1 MSETIF
7 WVILFLPLTAFVLAG
22 ISALNQNL
30 QRQIPEWDPS
40 YPRSWKPIADL
51 FCGPRLA
58 STPLIIAL
66 AVAFLLAVINL
77 IDSIG
82 LRGLPLDIAPH
93 LLFSA
98 GDLKVNLGVRIDGLT
113 SVMLVVVTGV
123 SLLVQVYS
131 TGYMDG
137 DHGYRR
143 YFAFMALFT
152 TSMLGLV
159 LADNLLMLFAFWE
172 LVGLTSYLLIGYW
185 FHRPAAAAAAKK
197 AFLVTRLGDL
207 GMLAALILIYS
218 RTGTMDIAAI
228 NALADHGAE
237 AGMFALNGLMIGQ
250 TAMTLFGL
258 GLIAGAVGKSA
269 QFPLHIWLP
278 DAMEGPTPVS
288 ALVHSATMVAAGVYL
303 LARFFPVIHASST
316 ASDMIAWIGAGTALG
331 AAILALVQVDIKRVL
346 AYSTISQLAYMMFA
360 IGVGGYAAAVFHLMT
375 HAFFKAMLF
384 LGSGSVNHSTNT
396 FDMRKM
402 GGLRFAMPITF
413 VTFVI
418 GTLALAGIFPLS
430 GFWSKDEILVEA
442 WQNNKGVFVLGFLAA
457 GLTAA
462 YMVRA
467 VYMTFFGEYKGGEE
481 VAPGEHGNEDPS
493 HPHES
498 PRSMTIPL
506 IILAVFAVLSGLVT
520 LGSEVQTWVY
530 GALPNAEHHTEHLP
544 FLHWHWGV
552 AISSTVFALIAGGIA
567 YRFMRERDRI
577 RSWGVGG
584 IWPIPEMQKFATEL
598 FYLDALGEKVLAR
611 RVFYSWIAQASS
623 WFDANVVDG
632 VVNQAWRRGVSVSN
646 TARFVQNGWVQAGT
660 LSIGLGGVIIWVA
673 VVLF

>member
-30 QRQIPEWDPS
+30 QRQIPEWDPN
-40 YPRSWKPIADL
+40 YPRSWKPIADQ

-82 LRGLPLDIAPH
+82 LRGLPLNIGTH
-93 LLFSA
+93 ELFTA
-98 GDLKVNLGVRIDGLT
+98 GELVVNVGVRIDGLT

-172 LVGLTSYLLIGYW
+172 LVGLTSYLLIGFW

-207 GMLAALILIYS
+207 GMLAAMILIYTK
-218 RTGTMDIAAI
+218 TGTLDIAAI
-228 NALADHGAE
+228 NALADTGAE
-237 AGMFALNGLMIGQ
+237 AGMFAFNGLLIGQ
-250 TAMTLFGL
+250 TTMTLFGL

-360 IGVGGYAAAVFHLMT
+360 IGIGGYAAAVFHLMT

-396 FDMRKM
+396 FDMRRM
-402 GGLRFAMPITF
+402 GGLRTLMPITF
-413 VTFVI
+413 GTFII
-418 GTLALAGIFPLS
+418 GTLSLAGIIPLS
-430 GFWSKDEILVEA
+430 GFWSKDEILIEA
-442 WQNNKGVFVLGFLAA
+442 WDNNKGVFVLGLLAA

-481 VAPGEHGNEDPS
+481 VAPGEHGNEHPS

-498 PRSMTIPL
+498 PRSMTTPL
-506 IILAVFAVLSGLVT
+506 IILAVISVVAGFLTFG
-520 LGSEVQTWVY
+520 GEFQTWVY
-530 GALPNAEHHTEHLP
+530 GALPEPHDGKFHWSWGIFLGSTALALVSGFAAFAFIHH
-544 FLHWHWGV
+544 
-552 AISSTVFALIAGGIA
+552 
-567 YRFMRERDRI
+567 RDHI

-584 IWPIPEMQKFATEL
+584 IWPIPEAQKFATEL
-598 FYLDALGEKVLAR
+598 FYLDALSEKLLAR
-611 RVFYSWIAQASS
+611 RIFYQGIARASA
-623 WFDANVVDG
+623 WFDETIVDG
-632 VVNQAWRRGVSVSN
+632 AVNRAWREGLTVAGA
-646 TARFVQNGWVQAGT
+646 ARFVQNGWVQAGT
-660 LSIGLGGVIIWVA
+660 LSIGLGGMIIWIA

>member
-1 MSETIF
+1 MPETIF

-22 ISALNQNL
+22 VSALNQNL
-30 QRQIPEWDPS
+30 PRQIPQWNPN
-40 YPRSWKPIADL
+40 YPRAWKPIADQ

-82 LRGLPLDIAPH
+82 LRGLPLEIGAH
-93 LLFSA
+93 QLFTA
-98 GDLKVNLGVRIDGLT
+98 GELTVNLGLRIDGLT

-152 TSMLGLV
+152 TSMLGLI

-172 LVGLTSYLLIGYW
+172 LVGLTSYLLIGFW
-185 FHRPAAAAAAKK
+185 FQRPAAAAAAKK

-207 GMLAALILIYS
+207 GLLAAMILIFS
-218 RTGTMDIAAI
+218 RTGTLDITQI
-228 NALADHGAE
+228 NQLAEHGAE
-237 AGMFALNGLMIGQ
+237 AGMFAFNGLLIGQ

-316 ASDMIAWIGAGTALG
+316 ASDLIAWIGAGTALG
-331 AAILALVQVDIKRVL
+331 AAILALAQVDIKRVL

-396 FDMRKM
+396 FDMRRM
-402 GGLRFAMPITF
+402 GGLRLAMPITF
-413 VTFVI
+413 ATFVI
-418 GTLALAGIFPLS
+418 GTLSLAGIFPLS
-430 GFWSKDEILVEA
+430 GFWSKDEILIET
-442 WQNNKGVFVLGFLAA
+442 WEHNKGVFVLGLLAA

-467 VYMTFFGEYKGGEE
+467 VYMTFFGEYRGGEA

-498 PRSMTIPL
+498 PHSMTTPL
-506 IILAVFAVLSGLVT
+506 IILAVISVVAGFLTIG
-520 LGSEVQTWVY
+520 GEFQTWVY
-530 GALPNAEHHTEHLP
+530 GALPEPHEGKFHWSWGI
-544 FLHWHWGV
+544 FLG
-552 AISSTVFALIAGGIA
+552 STALALAAGGA
-567 YRFMRERDRI
+567 AFAFMHHRDRV
-577 RSWGVGG
+577 RGWGIGG
-584 IWPIPEMQKFATEL
+584 FWPIPELQRFATQL
-598 FYLDALGEKVLAR
+598 FYLDALGENLLAR
-611 RVFYSWIAQASS
+611 RVFYGGIARASA
-623 WFDANVVDG
+623 WFDDAVVDG
-632 VVNQAWRRGVSVSN
+632 LVNRVWREGLTVSAA
-646 TARFVQNGWVQAGT
+646 ARFVQNGWVQAGT
-660 LSIGLGGVIIWVA
+660 LSIGLGGMIIWIA

>member
-1 MSETIF
+1 MPETIF

-22 ISALNQNL
+22 ISAVNQNL
-30 QRQIPEWDPS
+30 QRQIPEWDPN
-40 YPRSWKPIADL
+40 YPRSWRPIADL

-82 LRGLPLDIAPH
+82 LRGLPLGIGTH
-93 LLFSA
+93 ELFTA
-98 GDLKVNLGVRIDGLT
+98 GELVVNVGVRIDGLT

-172 LVGLTSYLLIGYW
+172 LVGLTSYLLIGFW

-218 RTGTMDIAAI
+218 RTGTMDIASI
-228 NALADHGAE
+228 NALADSGAE

-316 ASDMIAWIGAGTALG
+316 ASDLIAWIGAGTALG
-331 AAILALVQVDIKRVL
+331 AAVLAMVQVDIKRVL

-418 GTLALAGIFPLS
+418 GTLALAGIVPLS
-430 GFWSKDEILVEA
+430 GFWSKDEILIEA
-442 WQNNKGVFVLGFLAA
+442 WDNNKGVFVLGLLAA

-467 VYMTFFGEYKGGEE
+467 VYMTFFGEYRGGEE
-481 VAPGEHGNEDPS
+481 VTPGEHGNEDPS

-498 PRSMTIPL
+498 PRSMTTPL
-506 IILAVFAVLSGLVT
+506 IILAVISIVSGFLT
-520 LGSEVQTWVY
+520 FGGEFQTWVY
-530 GALPNAEHHTEHLP
+530 GALPDPHDGKFHWSWGI
-544 FLHWHWGV
+544 FLGSTALAV
-552 AISSTVFALIAGGIA
+552 AAGGAA
-567 YRFMRERDRI
+567 YMFMHHRDRV
-577 RSWGVGG
+577 RSWGIGG
-584 IWPIPEMQKFATEL
+584 IWPIPEAQKFATEL
-598 FYLDALGEKVLAR
+598 FYMDRLAENLLAR
-611 RVFYSWIAQASS
+611 RVFYSSIARSS
-623 WFDANVVDG
+623 AWFDANIVDG
-632 VVNQAWRRGVSVSN
+632 VVNRAWREGVTIAG

-660 LSIGLGGVIIWVA
+660 LSIGLGGMIIWIA

>member
-1 MSETIF
+1 MPETIF
-7 WVILFLPLTAFVLAG
+7 WVILFLPLTAFVLVG
-22 ISALNQNL
+22 ISAVNQHL
-30 QRQIPEWDPS
+30 QRQIPEWDPN
-40 YPRSWKPIADL
+40 YPRSWKPIADQ

-82 LRGLPLDIAPH
+82 LRGLPLNIGTH
-93 LLFSA
+93 ELFTA
-98 GDLKVNLGVRIDGLT
+98 GELVVNVGVRIDGLT

-172 LVGLTSYLLIGYW
+172 LVGLTSYLLIGFW

-207 GMLAALILIYS
+207 GMLAAMILIFS
-218 RTGTMDIAAI
+218 KTGTLDIASI
-228 NALADHGAE
+228 NALADSGAE
-237 AGMFALNGLMIGQ
+237 AGMFAFNGLLIGQ

-316 ASDMIAWIGAGTALG
+316 ASDLIAWIGAGTALG
-331 AAILALVQVDIKRVL
+331 AAILAMVQVDIKRVL

-402 GGLRFAMPITF
+402 GGLRALMPITF
-413 VTFVI
+413 GTFII
-418 GTLALAGIFPLS
+418 GTLALAGIVPLS
-430 GFWSKDEILVEA
+430 GFWSKDEILIEA
-442 WQNNKGVFVLGFLAA
+442 WDNNKGVFVLGLLAA

-467 VYMTFFGEYKGGEE
+467 VYMTFFGDYRGGEE

-498 PRSMTIPL
+498 PRSMTTPL
-506 IILAVFAVLSGLVT
+506 IILAVISVVAGFLTFG
-520 LGSEVQTWVY
+520 GEFQTWVY
-530 GALPNAEHHTEHLP
+530 GALPDPHEGKFHWSWGI
-544 FLHWHWGV
+544 FLG
-552 AISSTVFALIAGGIA
+552 STALAVGAGFAA
-567 YRFMRERDRI
+567 YWFMRNRERV

-584 IWPIPEMQKFATEL
+584 IWPIPEAQKFATEL
-598 FYLDALGEKVLAR
+598 FYLDSLAENLLAR
-611 RVFYSWIAQASS
+611 RVFYGWIARSS
-623 WFDANVVDG
+623 AWFDAAVVDG
-632 VVNQAWRRGVSVSN
+632 VVNRAWREGLTISN
-646 TARFVQNGWVQAGT
+646 GARFVQNGWVQAGT
-660 LSIGLGGVIIWVA
+660 LSIGLGGMIIWIA

>member
-1 MSETIF
+1 MPETIY
-7 WVILFLPLTAFVLAG
+7 WIILFLPLTAFALAG
-22 ISALNQNL
+22 LSALNQNL
-30 QRQIPEWDPS
+30 QRQIPEWDPR
-40 YPRSWKPIADL
+40 YPSSFKPIADQ

-66 AVAFLLAVINL
+66 AVAFVLAVINL
-77 IDSIG
+77 IDTIG
-82 LRGLPLDIAPH
+82 ARGLPLDIGTH
-93 LLFSA
+93 ELFSA
-98 GDLKVNLGVRIDGLT
+98 GELIVNVGIRIDGLT

-143 YFAFMALFT
+143 YFAYMALFT
-152 TSMLGLV
+152 TSMLGLI

-172 LVGLTSYLLIGYW
+172 LVGVTSYLLIGFW

-207 GMLAALILIYS
+207 GLLAAMILIYS
-218 RTGTMDIAAI
+218 KTGTLDIAEI

-237 AGMFALNGLMIGQ
+237 AGMFVMNGLMISQ
-250 TAMTLFGL
+250 TALTLFGL

-331 AAILALVQVDIKRVL
+331 AAVLALVQVDIKRVL

-360 IGVGGYAAAVFHLMT
+360 IGVGGYVAAVFHLMT
-375 HAFFKAMLF
+375 HAFFKALLF

-402 GGLRFAMPITF
+402 GGLRYAMPITF
-413 VTFVI
+413 ATFIV
-418 GTLALAGIFPLS
+418 GTLSLAGIIPFS
-430 GFWSKDEILVEA
+430 GFWSKDEILIYA
-442 WQNNKGVFVLGFLAA
+442 WDNNKGVFVLGLLAA

-467 VYMTFFGEYKGGEE
+467 VYMTFFGEYRGGEAVE
-481 VAPGEHGNEDPS
+481 PGEHGNPHPE

-498 PRSMTIPL
+498 PRSMTMPL
-506 IILAVFAVLSGLVT
+506 IILAVIAVVSGFLT
-520 LGSEVQTWVY
+520 FGGEFQTWVY
-530 GALPNAEHHTEHLP
+530 GATPHPHEGE
-544 FLHWHWGV
+544 FHW
-552 AISSTVFALIAGGIA
+552 
-567 YRFMRERDRI
+567 
-577 RSWGVGG
+577 SWGIFLGSTALALGAGAVAFAFMHHREQIRKRGLGG
-584 IWPIPEMQKFATEL
+584 IWPLPELQGFATNL
-598 FYLDALGEKVLAR
+598 FYLDALGENLLAR
-611 RVFYSWIAQASS
+611 RVFYRWIAQAAHR
-623 WFDANVVDG
+623 FDAEVVDG
-632 VVNQAWRRGVSVSN
+632 VVNQTWRRGFSLAG

>member
-22 ISALNQNL
+22 ISAVNQNL
-30 QRQIPEWDPS
+30 QRQIPEWDPN

-82 LRGLPLDIAPH
+82 LRGLPLNIGTH
-93 LLFSA
+93 ELFTA
-98 GDLKVNLGVRIDGLT
+98 GELVVNVGVRIDGLT

-172 LVGLTSYLLIGYW
+172 LVGLTSYLLIGFW

-207 GMLAALILIYS
+207 GMLAAMILIFS
-218 RTGTMDIAAI
+218 KTGTLDIAAI
-228 NALADHGAE
+228 NALADSGAE
-237 AGMFALNGLMIGQ
+237 AGMFAFNGLLIGQ

-316 ASDMIAWIGAGTALG
+316 ASDLIAWIGAGTALG

-360 IGVGGYAAAVFHLMT
+360 IGIGGYAAAVFHLMT

-396 FDMRKM
+396 FDMRRM
-402 GGLRFAMPITF
+402 GGLRTLMPITF
-413 VTFVI
+413 ITFAV
-418 GTLALAGIFPLS
+418 GTLSLAGIFPLS
-430 GFWSKDEILVEA
+430 GFWSKDEILIEA
-442 WQNNKGVFVLGFLAA
+442 WDSNKGVFVLGLLAA

-467 VYMTFFGEYKGGEE
+467 VYMTFFGEYRGGEE

-498 PRSMTIPL
+498 PRSMTVPL
-506 IILAVFAVLSGLVT
+506 VILAVISVVAGFLTIG
-520 LGSEVQTWVY
+520 GEFQTWVY
-530 GALPNAEHHTEHLP
+530 GALPDPHAGKFHWSWGI
-544 FLHWHWGV
+544 FLG
-552 AISSTVFALIAGGIA
+552 STALALAAGGAA
-567 YRFMRERDRI
+567 YMFMHHRDRV

-584 IWPIPEMQKFATEL
+584 IWPIPEAQKFATEL
-598 FYLDALGEKVLAR
+598 FYLDALAENLLAR
-611 RVFYSWIAQASS
+611 RVFYGWIARSS
-623 WFDANVVDG
+623 AWFDATVVDG
-632 VVNQAWRRGVSVSN
+632 VVNRAWREGLTISSG
-646 TARFVQNGWVQAGT
+646 ARFVQNGWVQAGT
-660 LSIGLGGVIIWVA
+660 LSIGLGGMIIWIA

>member
-7 WVILFLPLTAFVLAG
+7 WVILFLPLTAFALAG
-22 ISALNQNL
+22 LSALNQNL
-30 QRQIPEWDPS
+30 QRQIPEWDPR
-40 YPRSWKPIADL
+40 YPDAFKPIANQ

-82 LRGLPLDIAPH
+82 LRGLPLNIGTH
-93 LLFSA
+93 ELFTA
-98 GDLKVNLGVRIDGLT
+98 GELVVNVGVRIDGLT

-172 LVGLTSYLLIGYW
+172 LVGLTSYLLIGFW

-207 GMLAALILIYS
+207 GMLAAMILIYS
-218 RTGTMDIAAI
+218 KTGTLDIASI
-228 NALADHGAE
+228 NALADSGAE
-237 AGMFALNGLMIGQ
+237 AGMFAFNGLLIGQ

-316 ASDMIAWIGAGTALG
+316 ASDLIAWIGAGTALG
-331 AAILALVQVDIKRVL
+331 AAILAMVQVDIKRVL

-402 GGLRFAMPITF
+402 GGLRTLMPITF
-413 VTFVI
+413 GTFII
-418 GTLALAGIFPLS
+418 GTLALAGIVPLS
-430 GFWSKDEILVEA
+430 GFWSKDEILIEA
-442 WQNNKGVFVLGFLAA
+442 WENNKGVFVLGLLAA

-467 VYMTFFGEYKGGEE
+467 VYMTFFGEYGAAK
-481 VAPGEHGNEDPS
+481 
-493 HPHES
+493 
-498 PRSMTIPL
+498 RSRRASMGT
-506 IILAVFAVLSGLVT
+506 
-520 LGSEVQTWVY
+520 QT
-530 GALPNAEHHTEHLP
+530 
-544 FLHWHWGV
+544 
-552 AISSTVFALIAGGIA
+552 
-567 YRFMRERDRI
+567 RRI
-577 RSWGVGG
+577 RMS
-584 IWPIPEMQKFATEL
+584 
-598 FYLDALGEKVLAR
+598 R
-611 RVFYSWIAQASS
+611 RAA
-623 WFDANVVDG
+623 
-632 VVNQAWRRGVSVSN
+632 
-646 TARFVQNGWVQAGT
+646 
-660 LSIGLGGVIIWVA
+660 
-673 VVLF
+673 

>member
-1 MSETIF
+1 M
-7 WVILFLPLTAFVLAG
+7 LAG
-22 ISALNQNL
+22 ISAVNQNL
-30 QRQIPEWDPS
+30 QRQIPEWDPN
-40 YPRSWKPIADL
+40 YPRSWKPIANL

-82 LRGLPLDIAPH
+82 LRGLPLNIGTH
-93 LLFSA
+93 ELFTA
-98 GDLKVNLGVRIDGLT
+98 GELVVNVGVRIDGLT

-172 LVGLTSYLLIGYW
+172 LVGLTSYLLIGFW

-207 GMLAALILIYS
+207 GMLAAMILIFS
-218 RTGTMDIAAI
+218 KTGTLDIATI
-228 NALADHGAE
+228 NALADSGAE
-237 AGMFALNGLMIGQ
+237 AGMFAFNGLLIGQ

-258 GLIAGAVGKSA
+258 GLIAGAIGKSA

-316 ASDMIAWIGAGTALG
+316 ASDLIAWIGAGTALG
-331 AAILALVQVDIKRVL
+331 AAILAMVQVDIKRVL

-402 GGLRFAMPITF
+402 GGLRTLMPITF
-413 VTFVI
+413 GTFII
-418 GTLALAGIFPLS
+418 GTLALAGIVPLS
-430 GFWSKDEILVEA
+430 GFWSKDEILIEA
-442 WQNNKGVFVLGFLAA
+442 WDNNKGVFVLGPA
-457 GLTAA
+457 GSRSDRRLHGPSRLHDLLRR
-462 YMVRA
+462 VQGRRGSRA
-467 VYMTFFGEYKGGEE
+467 GRTRQRGP
-481 VAPGEHGNEDPS
+481 VAPARVAAQHDHAIDHSRRDLG
-493 HPHES
+493 
-498 PRSMTIPL
+498 RFRIPDL
-506 IILAVFAVLSGLVT
+506 RRRVPDLGLWRAARPARRQVPLE
-520 LGSEVQTWVY
+520 LG
-530 GALPNAEHHTEHLP
+530 HLP
-544 FLHWHWGV
+544 RLDG
-552 AISSTVFALIAGGIA
+552 A
-567 YRFMRERDRI
+567 RRRRRI
-577 RSWGVGG
+577 RRLLVHAQPRPSA
-584 IWPIPEMQKFATEL
+584 Q
-598 FYLDALGEKVLAR
+598 LGRRRHLA
-611 RVFYSWIAQASS
+611 
-623 WFDANVVDG
+623 DP
-632 VVNQAWRRGVSVSN
+632 
-646 TARFVQNGWVQAGT
+646 
-660 LSIGLGGVIIWVA
+660 
-673 VVLF
+673 

>member
-22 ISALNQNL
+22 ISAVNQNL
-30 QRQIPEWDPS
+30 QRQIPEWDPN

-82 LRGLPLDIAPH
+82 LRGLPLGIGTH
-93 LLFSA
+93 ELFTA
-98 GDLKVNLGVRIDGLT
+98 GELVVNVGVRIDGLT

-172 LVGLTSYLLIGYW
+172 LVGLTSYLLIGFW

-207 GMLAALILIYS
+207 GMLAAMILIYS
-218 RTGTMDIAAI
+218 KTGTLDIASI
-228 NALADHGAE
+228 NALADSGAE
-237 AGMFALNGLMIGQ
+237 AGMFAINGLMIGQ

-316 ASDMIAWIGAGTALG
+316 ASDLIAWIGAGTALG
-331 AAILALVQVDIKRVL
+331 AALLAMVQVDIKRVL

-360 IGVGGYAAAVFHLMT
+360 IGIGGYAAAVFHLMT

-396 FDMRKM
+396 FDMRRM
-402 GGLRFAMPITF
+402 GGLRTLMPITF
-413 VTFVI
+413 LTFAV
-418 GTLALAGIFPLS
+418 GTLSLAGIFPLS
-430 GFWSKDEILVEA
+430 GFWSKDEILIYA
-442 WQNNKGVFVLGFLAA
+442 WDHNKGVFVLGLLAA

-467 VYMTFFGEYKGGEE
+467 IYMTFFGQYRGGED

-498 PRSMTIPL
+498 PRSMTMPL
-506 IILAVFAVLSGLVT
+506 LILMVISVVAGFLTIG
-520 LGSEVQTWVY
+520 GEFQTWVY
-530 GALPNAEHHTEHLP
+530 GALPDPKEGSFHWSWGI
-544 FLHWHWGV
+544 FLG
-552 AISSTVFALIAGGIA
+552 STALALAAGGAA
-567 YRFMRERDRI
+567 YMFMHHRDRV
-577 RSWGVGG
+577 RGWGIGG
-584 IWPIPEMQKFATEL
+584 IWPIPEAQKFATEL
-598 FYLDALGEKVLAR
+598 FYLDSLAENLLAR
-611 RVFYSWIAQASS
+611 RVFYGWIARSS
-623 WFDANVVDG
+623 AWFDATIVDG
-632 VVNQAWRRGVSVSN
+632 LVNRAWREGLTISN
-646 TARFVQNGWVQAGT
+646 GARFVQNGWVQAGT
-660 LSIGLGGVIIWVA
+660 LSIGLGGMIIWIA

>member
-1 MSETIF
+1 MPETIF
-7 WVILFLPLTAFVLAG
+7 WVILFLPLTAFALAG
-22 ISALNQNL
+22 LSALNQNL
-30 QRQIPEWDPS
+30 QRQLPAWNPR
-40 YPRSWKPIADL
+40 YPGALQPLADQL
-51 FCGPRLA
+51 RGPRLA

-66 AVAFLLAVINL
+66 AVAFALALINL

-82 LRGLPLDIAPH
+82 LRGLPLEIGAH
-93 LLFSA
+93 QLFTA
-98 GDLKVNLGVRIDGLT
+98 GDLTVNLGVRIDGLT

-123 SLLVQVYS
+123 SLLVQIYS

-172 LVGLTSYLLIGYW
+172 LVGLTSYLLIGFW

-207 GMLAALILIYS
+207 GMLAAMILIYS
-218 RTGTMDIAAI
+218 RTGTLEIAAI
-228 NALADHGAE
+228 NELAEHGAE
-237 AGMFALNGLMIGQ
+237 AGMFAFNGLMIGQ

-316 ASDMIAWIGAGTALG
+316 ASDLIAWIGAGTALG

-375 HAFFKAMLF
+375 HAFFKALLF

-402 GGLRFAMPITF
+402 GGLRLAMPITF
-413 VTFVI
+413 LTFML
-418 GTLALAGIFPLS
+418 GTLSLAGIFPLS
-430 GFWSKDEILVEA
+430 GFWSKDEILIEA
-442 WQNNKGVFVLGFLAA
+442 WDHNKGVFVLGLLAA

-467 VYMTFFGEYKGGEE
+467 IYMTFFGEYRGGEE
-481 VAPGEHGNEDPS
+481 AAPGEHGNPDPS

-498 PRSMTIPL
+498 PRSMTTPL
-506 IILAVFAVLSGLVT
+506 IILSVIAFISGFLT
-520 LGSEVQTWVY
+520 FGGEFQTWVY
-530 GALPNAEHHTEHLP
+530 GALPEPHAGKFHWSWGI
-544 FLHWHWGV
+544 FLG
-552 AISSTVFALIAGGIA
+552 STALALVAGGA
-567 YRFMRERDRI
+567 AFMFMHHRDRV
-577 RSWGVGG
+577 RSWGIDGSST
-584 IWPIPEMQKFATEL
+584 IPAAQRFATNL
-598 FYLDALGEKVLAR
+598 FYLDALGENLLAR
-611 RVFYSWIAQASS
+611 RLFYGGIARVTA
-623 WFDANVVDG
+623 WFDAAVVDG
-632 VVNQAWRRGVSVSN
+632 IVNHAWRGGLTVAS
-646 TARFVQNGWVQAGT
+646 TARFVQNGWVQAGAI
-660 LSIGLGGVIIWVA
+660 SIGLGGMIIWIA

>member
-1 MSETIF
+1 MPETIF

-22 ISALNQNL
+22 ISAVNQHL

-40 YPRSWKPIADL
+40 YPRSWKPIADQ

-82 LRGLPLDIAPH
+82 LRGLPLGIGTH
-93 LLFSA
+93 ELFTA
-98 GDLKVNLGVRIDGLT
+98 GELVVNVGIRIDGLT

-172 LVGLTSYLLIGYW
+172 LVGLTSYLLIGFW

-207 GMLAALILIYS
+207 GMLAAMILIYS
-218 RTGTMDIAAI
+218 KTGTLDIASI
-228 NALADHGAE
+228 NALADSGAE
-237 AGMFALNGLMIGQ
+237 AGMFAFNGLLIGQ

-316 ASDMIAWIGAGTALG
+316 ASDLIAWIGAGTALG
-331 AAILALVQVDIKRVL
+331 AAILAMVQVDIKRVL

-396 FDMRKM
+396 FDMRRM
-402 GGLRFAMPITF
+402 GGLRTLMPITF
-413 VTFVI
+413 ATFII
-418 GTLALAGIFPLS
+418 GTLALAGIVPLS
-430 GFWSKDEILVEA
+430 GFWSKDEILIEA
-442 WQNNKGVFVLGFLAA
+442 WDNNKGVFVLGLLAA

-467 VYMTFFGEYKGGEE
+467 VYMTFFGEYRGGEE

-498 PRSMTIPL
+498 PRSMTTPL
-506 IILAVFAVLSGLVT
+506 IILAVISVVAGFLTFG
-520 LGSEVQTWVY
+520 GEFQTWVY
-530 GALPNAEHHTEHLP
+530 GALPDPHEGKFHWSWGI
-544 FLHWHWGV
+544 FLGSTALAVGAGFV
-552 AISSTVFALIAGGIA
+552 AWW
-567 YRFMRERDRI
+567 FMRNRERV

-584 IWPIPEMQKFATEL
+584 IWPIPEAQKFATEL
-598 FYLDALGEKVLAR
+598 FYLDALAENLLAR
-611 RVFYSWIAQASS
+611 RVFYGWIARSS
-623 WFDANVVDG
+623 AWFDATVVDG
-632 VVNQAWRRGVSVSN
+632 VVNRAWREGLAISSG
-646 TARFVQNGWVQAGT
+646 ARFVQNGWVQAGT
-660 LSIGLGGVIIWVA
+660 LSIGLGGMIIWIA

>member
-1 MSETIF
+1 MPETIF
-7 WVILFLPLTAFVLAG
+7 WAILFLPLTAFVLAG
-22 ISALNQNL
+22 ISAVNQNL
-30 QRQIPEWDPS
+30 QRQIPEWDPN

-82 LRGLPLDIAPH
+82 LRGLPLNIGTH
-93 LLFSA
+93 ELFTA
-98 GDLKVNLGVRIDGLT
+98 GELVVNVGVRIDGLT

-172 LVGLTSYLLIGYW
+172 LVGLTSYLLIGFW

-207 GMLAALILIYS
+207 GMLAAMILIFS
-218 RTGTMDIAAI
+218 KTGTLDISAI
-228 NALADHGAE
+228 NALADSGAE
-237 AGMFALNGLMIGQ
+237 AGMFAFNGLLIGQ

-316 ASDMIAWIGAGTALG
+316 ASDLIAWIGAGTALG

-360 IGVGGYAAAVFHLMT
+360 IGIGGYAAAVFHLMT

-396 FDMRKM
+396 FDMRRM
-402 GGLRFAMPITF
+402 GGLRTLMPITF
-413 VTFVI
+413 ITFAV
-418 GTLALAGIFPLS
+418 GTLSLAGIFPLS
-430 GFWSKDEILVEA
+430 GFWSKDEILIEA
-442 WQNNKGVFVLGFLAA
+442 WDSNKGVFVLGLLAA

-467 VYMTFFGEYKGGEE
+467 VYMTFFGEYRGGEE

-498 PRSMTIPL
+498 PRSMTVPL
-506 IILAVFAVLSGLVT
+506 VILAVISVVAGFLTIG
-520 LGSEVQTWVY
+520 GEFQTWVY
-530 GALPNAEHHTEHLP
+530 GALPDPHAGKFHWSWGI
-544 FLHWHWGV
+544 FLG
-552 AISSTVFALIAGGIA
+552 STALALAAGGAA
-567 YRFMRERDRI
+567 YMFMHHRDRV

-584 IWPIPEMQKFATEL
+584 IWPIPEAQKFATEL
-598 FYLDALGEKVLAR
+598 FYLDALAENLLAR
-611 RVFYSWIAQASS
+611 RVFYGWIARSS
-623 WFDANVVDG
+623 AWFDATIVDG
-632 VVNQAWRRGVSVSN
+632 VVNRAWREGLTISN
-646 TARFVQNGWVQAGT
+646 GARFVQNGWVQAGT
-660 LSIGLGGVIIWVA
+660 ISIGLGGMIIWIA

>member
-1 MSETIF
+1 MPETIF
-7 WVILFLPLTAFVLAG
+7 WVILFLPLTAFALAG
-22 ISALNQNL
+22 ISALNQHL

-40 YPRSWKPIADL
+40 YPRSWKPIADQ

-82 LRGLPLDIAPH
+82 LRGLPLNIGTH
-93 LLFSA
+93 ELFTA
-98 GDLKVNLGVRIDGLT
+98 GELIVNVGVRIDGLT

-172 LVGLTSYLLIGYW
+172 LVGLTSYLLIGFW

-207 GMLAALILIYS
+207 GMLAAMILIYS
-218 RTGTMDIAAI
+218 KTGTLEIAAI
-228 NALADHGAE
+228 NALADSGAE
-237 AGMFALNGLMIGQ
+237 AGMFAFNGLLIGQ

-316 ASDMIAWIGAGTALG
+316 ASDLIAWIGAGTALG

-360 IGVGGYAAAVFHLMT
+360 IGIGGYAAAVFHLMT

-402 GGLRFAMPITF
+402 GGLRTLMPITF
-413 VTFVI
+413 ITFAV
-418 GTLALAGIFPLS
+418 GTLSLAGIFPLS
-430 GFWSKDEILVEA
+430 GFWSKDEILIEA
-442 WQNNKGVFVLGFLAA
+442 WDSNKGVFVLGLLAA

-467 VYMTFFGEYKGGEE
+467 VYMTFFGEYRGGEE

-498 PRSMTIPL
+498 PRSMTTPL
-506 IILAVFAVLSGLVT
+506 IILMVISAVAGFLTIG
-520 LGSEVQTWVY
+520 GEFQTWVY
-530 GALPNAEHHTEHLP
+530 GALPDPHDGKFHWSWGI
-544 FLHWHWGV
+544 FLG
-552 AISSTVFALIAGGIA
+552 STALALAAGGAA
-567 YRFMRERDRI
+567 YMFMHHRDRV
-577 RSWGVGG
+577 RSWGIGG
-584 IWPIPEMQKFATEL
+584 IWPIPEAQKFATEL
-598 FYLDALGEKVLAR
+598 FYLDSLAENLLAR
-611 RVFYSWIAQASS
+611 RVFYGWIARSS
-623 WFDANVVDG
+623 AWFDATIVDG
-632 VVNQAWRRGVSVSN
+632 VVNRAWREGV
-646 TARFVQNGWVQAGT
+646 TIAGAARFVQNGWVQAGT
-660 LSIGLGGVIIWVA
+660 LSIGLGGMIIWIA

>member
-1 MSETIF
+1 MPETIF

-22 ISALNQNL
+22 ISAVNQNL
-30 QRQIPEWDPS
+30 QRQIPEWDPN

-82 LRGLPLDIAPH
+82 LRGLPLNIGTH
-93 LLFSA
+93 ELFTA
-98 GDLKVNLGVRIDGLT
+98 GELIVNVGVRIDGLT

-172 LVGLTSYLLIGYW
+172 LVGLTSYLLIGFW
-185 FHRPAAAAAAKK
+185 FHRSAAAAAAKK

-207 GMLAALILIYS
+207 GMLAAMILIFS
-218 RTGTMDIAAI
+218 KTGTLDIAAI
-228 NALADHGAE
+228 NALADSGAE
-237 AGMFALNGLMIGQ
+237 AGMFAFNGLLIGQ

-316 ASDMIAWIGAGTALG
+316 ASDLIAWIGAGTALG
-331 AAILALVQVDIKRVL
+331 AAILAMVQVDIKRVL

-396 FDMRKM
+396 FDMRRM
-402 GGLRFAMPITF
+402 GGLRTLMPITF
-413 VTFVI
+413 GTFIV
-418 GTLALAGIFPLS
+418 GTLALAGIVPLS
-430 GFWSKDEILVEA
+430 GFWSKDEILIEA
-442 WQNNKGVFVLGFLAA
+442 WDNNKGVFVLGLLAA

-467 VYMTFFGEYKGGEE
+467 VYMTFFGEYRGGEE

-498 PRSMTIPL
+498 PRSMTTPL
-506 IILAVFAVLSGLVT
+506 IILAVISVVSGFLT
-520 LGSEVQTWVY
+520 FGGEFQTWVY
-530 GALPNAEHHTEHLP
+530 GALPDPHAGKFHWSWGI
-544 FLHWHWGV
+544 FLGSTALAVGAGFV
-552 AISSTVFALIAGGIA
+552 A
-567 YRFMRERDRI
+567 YWFMRNRDRV
-577 RSWGVGG
+577 RSWGAGG
-584 IWPIPEMQKFATEL
+584 IWPIPEAQKFATEL
-598 FYLDALGEKVLAR
+598 FYLDALAENLLAR
-611 RVFYSWIAQASS
+611 RVFYGWIARSS
-623 WFDANVVDG
+623 AWFDATVVDG
-632 VVNQAWRRGVSVSN
+632 VVNRAWREGLTISN
-646 TARFVQNGWVQAGT
+646 GARFVQNGWVQAGT
-660 LSIGLGGVIIWVA
+660 ISIGLGGMIIWIA